1 MKILHTSDWHL
12 GVKTNGIDRLSEQK
26 KVMEEILSIVNFE
39 NIDCVIIAGDIFNS
53 SNPSADAE
61 ELFFDTIERLSSNG
75 DRFIFVLA
83 GNHDDPTRI
92 EAGLPLASKHNI
104 ALVGNLSRLKENSFN
119 CEAMVKVV
127 ETGKG
132 YIKIQK
138 NDEIVT
144 ISYLPYPSESRIS
157 EKVDEELS
165 YPEKVQYWASIGSN
179 AFTEESFNVF
189 VSHLF
194 MVGSKTT
201 DGEVKVGDILA
212 VPKNYLPK
220 ADYTALGHIHT
231 PQSLG
236 NNIYYSGAVTALS
249 VGQNGLGVNIIETT
263 AGSKKYD
270 LKNVVLNNVVKY
282 EKVSVNSIR
291 QAEEVLSKYDNNDI
305 IELEIVQSE
314 PLSATELKQ
323 LKKDYSCISNISL
336 KKNAESL
343 NELPKYDRRKLSDDE
358 LFKKFYKDVRGFD
371 ASEDLI
377 EMFNL
382 CKGEDNETD

>member
-61 ELFFDTIERLSSNG
+61 ELFFDTIEKLSSNG

-179 AFTEESFNVF
+179 AFTEESFNIF